1 MQHGIWIP
9 QERLD
14 RKENGGRGGG
24 GGVSHSLGLR
34 VENDVENTCTFEQ

>member
-1 MQHGIWIP
+1 MQHEIWIP

-14 RKENGGRGGG
+14 RKENGGER
-24 GGVSHSLGLR
+24 VSHSLGLR

>member
-1 MQHGIWIP
+1 MESGFPKKGWIG
-9 QERLD
+9 
-14 RKENGGRGGG
+14 KKTGGGGGG